1 MAENNNLTVEDLIS
15 GGSSVQT
22 ASGQELQKNQDLLQN
37 IGERAA
43 RGEKFNL
50 ADLKKTLGD
59 NFQATGNLQ
68 ENLDELKRL
77 RDSDALEQ
85 DLLKAKRSGSDED
98 ILKASQESLR
108 LKEFKQTLGN
118 QLEAEQLAQ
127 RTLIRESTQIA
138 RQQAQFESSAQQAS
152 ASIVNRAA
160 QTGLSQASTTKSLV
174 GAIATQR
181 AAGLSDFTTQ
191 QNDISSDQ
199 SRLATNLRNDL
210 EFLNE
215 TFDLGGD
222 ISGAAQSISDRQ
234 AREAQRAADKQA
246 ASALG
251 GSLGGA
257 AGYAIGGPVGGAIGG
272 TLGSIG
278 GAVFG

>member
-15 GGSSVQT
+15 GGSSIQT
-22 ASGQELQKNQDLLQN
+22 ASEQELQKNQDLIQN
-37 IGERAA
+37 IQDRAA

-50 ADLKKTLGD
+50 ADLKGTLGD
-59 NFQATGNLQ
+59 NFKATGNLQ

-138 RQQAQFESSAQQAS
+138 RQQAQFESGAQQAA
-152 ASIVNRAA
+152 ASLQNRAA
-160 QTGLSQASTTKSLV
+160 QTGISSSSAVQGMVASI
-174 GAIATQR
+174 GTQR
-181 AAGLSDFTTQ
+181 AVGVTDFTTQ
-191 QNDISSDQ
+191 QMDISSDQ
-199 SRLATNLRNDL
+199 TRLASNLRNDL

-222 ISGAAQSISDRQ
+222 ISAAAQSVSDRQ

-246 ASALG
+246 ASSLG
-251 GSLGGA
+251 GSLGSA
-257 AGYAIGGPVGGAIGG
+257 AGFAIGGPVGGAIGG